1 MAYWLCSRTTNLF
14 WGLNLALLFTI
25 SGVARRDIMKEINFS
40 DRVIEE
46 NIKELKEDELTDS
59 EVINLL
65 IALGV
70 PSKRI
75 AEVMEQ
81 DANK

>member
-1 MAYWLCSRTTNLF
+1 
-14 WGLNLALLFTI
+14 
-25 SGVARRDIMKEINFS
+25 MKEINFS